1 MLDNASSHKKDN
13 LTIPSNIVLIYLP
26 PNCTSLFQPLDLG
39 IIHSFKAIYIDL
51 LRNQYYM
58 EFLKAGN
65 WSKSN
70 NKDAIINIVSASQKL
85 TTDTVINCW
94 KKSTLLSSHFD
105 FKKLILEENFKHG
118 TLDWKIL

>member
-1 MLDNASSHKKDN
+1 MTTSIFQNYLNNISKTIKRIICILLDNASSHKKDN

-39 IIHSFKAIYIDL
+39 IIHSLKAIYRDL

-58 EFLKAGN
+58 EFFKAGN
-65 WSKSN
+65 WTQSN

-94 KKSTLLSSHFD
+94 
-105 FKKLILEENFKHG
+105 ENLHC
-118 TLDWKIL
+118 